1 MKLIWRQAI
10 HSLQTVLEQYIKSAC
25 WPFIHI
31 KAAHTKFNVSH
42 AGCPTSVNVLAL
54 SMWAICNVRLCITQ
68 NILSSSS
75 CSIRSELESLHVK
88 PTSAIESLPCM
99 LHHDKPGT
107 ALVQPIW
114 LWRLSSQCCS
124 YVQHMMHT
132 LRTSSRKKQT
142 GTVSFALPPS
152 A

>member
-1 MKLIWRQAI
+1 MKLVWLQPI
-10 HSLQTVLEQYIKSAC
+10 HSLQTVLGQYIKSAS

-31 KAAHTKFNVSH
+31 KATHTKFNVSY
-42 AGCPTSVNVLAL
+42 AGCPTSVNILAL
-54 SMWAICNVRLCITQ
+54 PMWAICNVRLCFTQ
-68 NILSSSS
+68 NTLCSSS
-75 CSIRSELESLHVK
+75 CRIRIELESLHGIQ
-88 PTSAIESLPCM
+88 TSATESSPCM